1 MAQKI
6 FSFMPKCVIL
16 VSVMTMELKD
26 YRTQVGITIKEASLI
41 SGVPVRTYIRY
52 ENDNSYGNVLKR
64 KQILLILRKKFDITE
79 DNGILSIDRIKECV
93 EEVFS
98 SYKEQISFCYLFGSY
113 AKGYASDSSDVDL
126 CVSTSLTGL
135 SYVGLIEELRQKLCK
150 KIDLIRL
157 NDLSDNFELLS
168 EIMKDGVKI
177 YG

>member
-64 KQILLILRKKFDITE
+64 KQILSILREKFDITE

>member
-150 KIDLIRL
+150 KIDVIRL

>member
-1 MAQKI
+1 
-6 FSFMPKCVIL
+6 
-16 VSVMTMELKD
+16 MELKD

-64 KQILLILRKKFDITE
+64 KQILSILREKFDITE
-79 DNGILSIDRIKECV
+79 DNGVLSIDRIKECV

>member
-1 MAQKI
+1 
-6 FSFMPKCVIL
+6 
-16 VSVMTMELKD
+16 MELKD
-26 YRTQVGITIKEASLI
+26 YRIQVGITIKEASLI

-64 KQILLILRKKFDITE
+64 KQILSILREKFDITE

-113 AKGYASDSSDVDL
+113 AKGYAGDSSDVDL

>member
-1 MAQKI
+1 
-6 FSFMPKCVIL
+6 
-16 VSVMTMELKD
+16 MTMELKD
-26 YRTQVGITIKEASLI
+26 YRIQVGITIKEASLI

-64 KQILLILRKKFDITE
+64 KQILSILREKFDITE

-113 AKGYASDSSDVDL
+113 AKGYAGDSSDVDL

>member
-1 MAQKI
+1 
-6 FSFMPKCVIL
+6 MPKCVIL
-16 VSVMTMELKD
+16 VLVMTMELKD

-64 KQILLILRKKFDITE
+64 KQILSILREKFDITE

>member
-1 MAQKI
+1 
-6 FSFMPKCVIL
+6 
-16 VSVMTMELKD
+16 MTMELKD
-26 YRTQVGITIKEASLI
+26 YRTQVGITIKEASQI

-64 KQILLILRKKFDITE
+64 KQILSILREKFDITE

>member
-1 MAQKI
+1 
-6 FSFMPKCVIL
+6 MPKRVIL
-16 VSVMTMELKD
+16 VLVMTMELKD

-64 KQILLILRKKFDITE
+64 KQILSILREKFDITE

>member
-1 MAQKI
+1 
-6 FSFMPKCVIL
+6 MPKCVIL
-16 VSVMTMELKD
+16 VLVMTMELKD

-64 KQILLILRKKFDITE
+64 KQILSILRKKFDITE

-135 SYVGLIEELRQKLCK
+135 SYVGLVEELRQKLCK

-157 NDLSDNFELLS
+157 NDLCDNFELLS

>member
-1 MAQKI
+1 
-6 FSFMPKCVIL
+6 
-16 VSVMTMELKD
+16 MELKD

-64 KQILLILRKKFDITE
+64 KQILSILREKFDITE
-79 DNGILSIDRIKECV
+79 DNGVLSIDRIKECV

-150 KIDLIRL
+150 KIDVIRL

>member
-1 MAQKI
+1 
-6 FSFMPKCVIL
+6 
-16 VSVMTMELKD
+16 MELKD

-64 KQILLILRKKFDITE
+64 KQILSILREKFDITE

>member
-1 MAQKI
+1 
-6 FSFMPKCVIL
+6 
-16 VSVMTMELKD
+16 MTMELKD

-64 KQILLILRKKFDITE
+64 KQILSILREKFDITE

>member
-1 MAQKI
+1 
-6 FSFMPKCVIL
+6 
-16 VSVMTMELKD
+16 MELKD
-26 YRTQVGITIKEASLI
+26 YRTQVGITIKEASQI

-64 KQILLILRKKFDITE
+64 KQILSILREKFDITE
-79 DNGILSIDRIKECV
+79 NNGILSIDRIKECV

>member
-1 MAQKI
+1 
-6 FSFMPKCVIL
+6 
-16 VSVMTMELKD
+16 MTMELKD

-64 KQILLILRKKFDITE
+64 KQILSILREKFDITE
-79 DNGILSIDRIKECV
+79 DNGVLSIDRIKECV

-150 KIDLIRL
+150 KIDVIRL

>member
-1 MAQKI
+1 
-6 FSFMPKCVIL
+6 MPKCVIL
-16 VSVMTMELKD
+16 VLVMTMELKD

-64 KQILLILRKKFDITE
+64 KQMLSILREKFDITE

>member
-1 MAQKI
+1 MI
-6 FSFMPKCVIL
+6 
-16 VSVMTMELKD
+16 MELKD

-64 KQILLILRKKFDITE
+64 KQILSILREKFDITE
-79 DNGILSIDRIKECV
+79 DNGILSINRIKECV

-113 AKGYASDSSDVDL
+113 AKGYAIDSSDVDL
-126 CVSTSLTGL
+126 CVATSLTGL

>member
-1 MAQKI
+1 
-6 FSFMPKCVIL
+6 
-16 VSVMTMELKD
+16 MELKG
-26 YRTQVGITIKEASLI
+26 YRIQAGITIREASLI

-64 KQILLILRKKFDITE
+64 KQILSMLREKFDITE
-79 DNGILSIDRIKECV
+79 DNGVLSIDRIKEYV

-126 CVSTSLTGL
+126 CISTSLTGL
-135 SYVGLIEELRQKLCK
+135 NYVGLIEELRQKLCK

>member
-16 VSVMTMELKD
+16 VLVMTMELKD

-64 KQILLILRKKFDITE
+64 KQILSILREKFDITE

-157 NDLSDNFELLS
+157 NDLIDNFELLS

>member
-1 MAQKI
+1 
-6 FSFMPKCVIL
+6 
-16 VSVMTMELKD
+16 MTMELKD
-26 YRTQVGITIKEASLI
+26 YRTQVGITIKEASQI

-64 KQILLILRKKFDITE
+64 KQILSILREKFDITE
-79 DNGILSIDRIKECV
+79 NNGILSIDRIKECV